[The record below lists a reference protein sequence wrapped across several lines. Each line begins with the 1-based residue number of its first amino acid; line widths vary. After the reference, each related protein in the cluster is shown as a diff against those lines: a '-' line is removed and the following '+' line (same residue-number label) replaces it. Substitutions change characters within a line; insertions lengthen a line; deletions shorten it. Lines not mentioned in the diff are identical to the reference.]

1 MNKCKT
7 TKRKKIR
14 CVVVMCLLAA
24 LLLTS
29 CGKAEPPVFLDFLNA
44 DGGYDISGDYDLKE
58 IDLAA
63 LGIKMPGGI
72 CVYNDSIYVCDIS
85 NNCIVKL
92 NKDLV
97 KEAAYGTLGMEEGN
111 FSEPRDIVFAGDCFY
126 VLDSG
131 NDRVQKFT
139 SDFQYLEEYYLGP
152 LHSKMGF
159 SRYISIAVD
168 KKGVIYVSTNAAD
181 VWDAYIYRREDGSWD
196 KLGEEAVGYLC
207 AGEGNI
213 YFANLF
219 EFKVEEKKTSMGSGE
234 NSLYMIQNGKLKPL
248 VQIRASYA
256 PTALTY
262 QDGCFYMI
270 SFGYK
275 TVNRLSVQEETFDT
289 LLALPMACPYMY
301 MEVDAEGNLYISDS
315 ENGCFYVAEKQ

>member
-248 VQIRASYA
+248 VQIRVSYA

-301 MEVDAEGNLYISDS
+301 MEVDEEGNLYISDS